1 MLKLYWCLVV
11 SIQFVSIFSE
21 ELAQRLQ
28 AEENR
33 AAHQAQEQ
41 NERVR
46 GNQSLIPSN
55 NPVQPT
61 ASSSSRQ
68 VERHESQRNKNVSDE
83 YNSVWYVIM
92 KKISYTD
99 TIISVY
105 VTITLF
111 QCTIL

>member
-1 MLKLYWCLVV
+1 MFF
-11 SIQFVSIFSE
+11 IQFEFIFSE

-28 AEENR
+28 DEENR

-46 GNQSLIPSN
+46 GNQSLVPSN

-83 YNSVWYVIM
+83 CNSVWCVII
-92 KKISYTD
+92 KKISLTKNLKM
-99 TIISVY
+99 IFMSVY
-105 VTITLF
+105 VSNPLF